1 MLQKMERFDD
11 KFRKVK
17 VQELIDRILYLDKK
31 EFNEFMRS
39 YDALCDAYKP
49 NAPMKWRYE
58 DVEDIPRQ

>member
-1 MLQKMERFDD
+1 MLKDATRDG
-11 KFRKVK
+11 K
-17 VQELIDRILYLDKK
+17 ILYLDKK

-58 DVEDIPRQ
+58 DVEDLPR